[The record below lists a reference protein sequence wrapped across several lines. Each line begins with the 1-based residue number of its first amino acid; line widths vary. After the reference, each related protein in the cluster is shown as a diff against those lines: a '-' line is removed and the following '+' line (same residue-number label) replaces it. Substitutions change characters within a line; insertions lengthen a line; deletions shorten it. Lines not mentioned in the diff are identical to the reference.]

1 MNSLNFE
8 PEAPLIFIV
17 DDDRTMR
24 SLLRIAMEEEGY
36 RVIEAKNGQQ
46 CLDEY
51 GRWQPDIVLLDAI
64 MPEMDGF
71 TCCQKLRSLEDN
83 CYLPILM
90 ITALDDQDSIEQ
102 AFAAG
107 ATDYITKPIF
117 WSVLSQRVR
126 HLLFTSQAFKQLQ
139 TVKSQLARQE
149 QWQQIC
155 HQISNQWQQSV
166 KLKSLFNHSLNKLQT
181 LVNAERVGIHNING
195 TLMAEAI
202 SSGYPS
208 VKILEW
214 QKITLFTTYQNTYQ
228 RGEEVIIDFSEDT
241 GLSEEAI
248 APLQQLSIKTLILI
262 PLLVKK
268 NLWGILWIHHC
279 RSSYVWESWE
289 VEYLGHLRDLLVIT
303 SLVSY

>member
-36 RVIEAKNGQQ
+36 RVIDAKNGQQ

-51 GRWQPDIVLLDAI
+51 GRWQPDLVLLDAI

-71 TCCQKLRSLEDN
+71 TCCQKLRSHEDN
-83 CYLPILM
+83 CYFPILM

-126 HLLFTSQAFKQLQ
+126 HLLFTSQAFKQLH
-139 TVKSQLARQE
+139 TVKSQLARRE
-149 QWQQIC
+149 QWQQIWY
-155 HQISNQWQQSV
+155 QISNQWQQSV
-166 KLKSLFNHSLNKLQT
+166 KVQSIFNHSLSQLQT
-181 LVNAERVGIHNING
+181 LVNAERVGVNNIDG
-195 TLMAEAI
+195 TLIAEAI

-214 QKITLFTTYQNTYQ
+214 QKITLFKTYQSTYQ
-228 RGEEVIIDFSEDT
+228 RGEQVIIDFSEDT

-248 APLQQLSIKTLILI
+248 ASLQQLSIKTLILM
-262 PLLVKK
+262 PLLVQK

-289 VEYLGHLRDLLVIT
+289 VKYLVHLRDLLAIT